1 MNEVRGESQPILV
14 PIDRDLADLIPNYL
28 ENRKKDLARLRE
40 LLGPAKTAGD
50 AAALEEAARILHT
63 MKGSGGSYG
72 FHEITRLARAME
84 GFLTSKNFTALEGD
98 LAGLEKFLTLLKVEY
113 VEET

>member
-1 MNEVRGESQPILV
+1 V

-28 ENRKKDLARLRE
+28 ENRKKDLSRLRE
-40 LLGPAKTAGD
+40 LLGTGNRIEDP
-50 AAALEEAARILHT
+50 AALEEAGRILHT

-72 FHEITRLARAME
+72 FHEITRLSRAME
-84 GFLTSKNFTALEGD
+84 SFLSTKNFTDLEKD
-98 LAGLEKFLTLLKVEY
+98 LLGLETFLSLLRVEY

>member
-1 MNEVRGESQPILV
+1 MEEIRESGQPIV
-14 PIDRDLADLIPNYL
+14 VAIDRDLADLIPKYL
-28 ENRKKDLARLRE
+28 ENRKNDLARLRE
-40 LLGPAKTAGD
+40 LLGAGRQIETPET
-50 AAALEEAARILHT
+50 LEEAGRILHT

-84 GFLTSKNFTALEGD
+84 TFLSAKNFVELEKGLLGLESFLTHLR
-98 LAGLEKFLTLLKVEY
+98 VEY